1 MKKVV
6 VVAAVVLRQVF
17 FSEFFR
23 RECKT
28 GRGWFNGLI
37 EAILDPSKTNG
48 RLKICGPNNGSTHAI
63 YAYI

>member
-6 VVAAVVLRQVF
+6 VQRQVF

-28 GRGWFNGLI
+28 GRGLFNGLI
-37 EAILDPSKTNG
+37 EAILDHPARQMAGSKFVNP
-48 RLKICGPNNGSTHAI
+48 KNGSTNTI

>member
-48 RLKICGPNNGSTHAI
+48 RLKICGP
-63 YAYI
+63 